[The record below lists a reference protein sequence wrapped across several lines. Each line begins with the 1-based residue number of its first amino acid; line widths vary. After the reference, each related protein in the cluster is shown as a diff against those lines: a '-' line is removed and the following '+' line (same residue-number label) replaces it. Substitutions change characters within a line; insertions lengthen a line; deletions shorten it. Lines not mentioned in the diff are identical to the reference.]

1 MGKESEKM
9 ILGIDKV
16 LELIKTKN
24 LIEGLDKKE
33 INFEGCGVDLRIGEI
48 YEMVDDKGFLHIK
61 TRKTPNFKLIAKYEK
76 GKSRKVKLKPG
87 KTYSATT
94 VEKINT
100 PEDLFGWFI
109 PRSTLYKCGIIVQGI
124 RTDPGYKGKFS
135 FVLTNSSKKP
145 FEIEIGARIANI
157 VFHKIEGKTSL
168 YKGQWQGGRAFIE
181 KEEKQTKQ
189 K

>member
-33 INFEGCGVDLRIGEI
+33 INFEGCEVDLRIGEI

-109 PRSTLYKCGIIVQGI
+109 PRSTLYK
-124 RTDPGYKGKFS
+124 GKFS

-157 VFHKIEGKTSL
+157 VFHKIDGRASL
-168 YKGQWQGGRAFIE
+168 YKGQWQGGRAFIS
-181 KEEKQTKQ
+181 KEEKQTKINSLG
-189 K
+189 